1 MAVASNCWQQQL
13 TVPSLL
19 QGYKLISKIY
29 VPDVGYLSISDS
41 RSWSY
46 WSAGV
51 TEEIALAAVEEKK
64 KKAFST
70 FLWSVWRQKGHKN
83 INFAWQIHSQVL
95 NTGCL
100 QQSRWQT
107 ISPWCCSW
115 ECWHQGPGENN
126 GRMSQDRP
134 SDLQKKPTGFLLIN
148 HTAATPQTGIMLAYV
163 KKYRT

>member
-64 KKAFST
+64 KKPSPHSFGQYEGKKDTKTSILPDKYT
-70 FLWSVWRQKGHKN
+70 HKYWTQDASSKADDKPFHPGAVAESAG
-83 INFAWQIHSQVL
+83 IKDLVR
-95 NTGCL
+95 TMGGCHKTDPVTC
-100 QQSRWQT
+100 RK
-107 ISPWCCSW
+107 SPRASC
-115 ECWHQGPGENN
+115 
-126 GRMSQDRP
+126 
-134 SDLQKKPTGFLLIN
+134 
-148 HTAATPQTGIMLAYV
+148 
-163 KKYRT
+163 